1 MDNDGNEVNRI
12 YAKIA
17 LRSDSNKL
25 FSRSVGQIH
34 IWVTFCT
41 THTIL
46 NIKCINSF
54 YHLRLLLP
62 VKHVKVTSALI
73 QRGSCRNEISRKDK
87 RSTKRRESNL
97 SPRLQWSRQLLGRQK
112 INACNPTLSNFL
124 SVTSINLDNMHID
137 IQREW
142 HTPPNYN
149 FTYDLI

>member
-87 RSTKRRESNL
+87 KVQRDVNLIYHPGCSDQGNSWAGKRSM
-97 SPRLQWSRQLLGRQK
+97 PAIQ
-112 INACNPTLSNFL
+112 L
-124 SVTSINLDNMHID
+124 SVTFSLSLLLTWI
-137 IQREW
+137 
-142 HTPPNYN
+142 TC
-149 FTYDLI
+149 T